1 MRFFRF
7 KRMVTTGSIMVL
19 ILLLSVFLVF
29 AAGERA
35 TFGKGSDV
43 CRAWTALAGSSDN
56 VKEIRQ
62 YTGDAVPEGVTTRTV
77 SAPYSETPIY
87 SWFEDGTIYYWSED
101 KHPYTNPDSSGM
113 FNGFSKATFIDSAP
127 FDTSKTEDMEGM
139 FVNSQLPVV
148 CS

>member
-35 TFGKGSDV
+35 TFDTGSTV
-43 CRAWTALAGSSDN
+43 RNAWTALAGSKDS

-62 YTGDAVPEGVTTRTV
+62 YTGDAVPEGVTTVIV
-77 SAPYSETPIY
+77 SAPDSDTQ
-87 SWFEDGTIYYWSED
+87 DWS
-101 KHPYTNPDSSGM
+101 
-113 FNGFSKATFIDSAP
+113 
-127 FDTSKTEDMEGM
+127 
-139 FVNSQLPVV
+139 
-148 CS
+148 